1 MTQTKRYFLIL
12 ASACSLLLIPLIA
25 MSFTQEVQWSLFD
38 FVVMGILLMAVGT
51 GLEIVLRKVSS
62 PGRRLL
68 WLSAVVFAG
77 LLLWAELAVGIFG
90 SPLAGS

>member
-25 MSFTQEVQWSLFD
+25 MSFTAEVQWSLFD
-38 FVVMGILLMAVGT
+38 FIVMGILLMAVGT
-51 GLEIVLRKVSS
+51 GLEIVLRKVLS

>member
-1 MTQTKRYFLIL
+1 
-12 ASACSLLLIPLIA
+12 
-25 MSFTQEVQWSLFD
+25 MSFTAEVQWSLFD
-38 FVVMGILLMAVGT
+38 FIVMGILLMAVGT
-51 GLEIVLRKVSS
+51 GLEIVLRKVLS

>member
-1 MTQTKRYFLIL
+1 
-12 ASACSLLLIPLIA
+12 
-25 MSFTQEVQWSLFD
+25 MSFTAEVQWSLFD
-38 FVVMGILLMAVGT
+38 FIVMGILLMAVGT

-62 PGRRLL
+62 PVRRLF